1 MLFWSM
7 VSTHMS
13 HPTSLTEAVKLV
25 ARTGVSLT
33 EAVQDAARSGEGC
46 TVIPFPHLRQEART
60 DREEPDEEEEPE
72 IADQPPH
79 AADADVAD
87 VETLAP
93 RKLPSAPAE
102 GRPAAR
108 RTLRSLLVR
117 CARLACI
124 GVLAAGM
131 LVAGATPLGSG
142 SQPQVPAAQ
151 KRVALVIGNAGYQ
164 FTPKLDNPRND
175 AGDVAAALRKLGF
188 QVVEG
193 FDLDKAAFDRKVR
206 DFAGALPGAEVAV
219 FFYAGHGLQV
229 SGQNYLVPVDA
240 QLANLSALDFEM
252 VRLDLVH
259 RTMEREVKTNIL
271 FFDACRHNPLARN
284 LARALGTRSL
294 EIGRGLAQV
303 EAGAGTLISFSTQ
316 PGNVALD
323 GTGRNSPFSGALVKQ
338 LNQSS
343 DDVGA
348 ILIAVRNDVMKET
361 ERKQV
366 PWEHSALTGRFYFNP
381 AGPVPAAAPVT
392 PVRSSEA
399 AEAWAATR
407 DTRSVALLEAF
418 VLRYRDTFYAEL
430 ARARIE
436 ELRR

>member
-1 MLFWSM
+1 M
-7 VSTHMS
+7 
-13 HPTSLTEAVKLV
+13 
-25 ARTGVSLT
+25 R
-33 EAVQDAARSGEGC
+33 C
-46 TVIPFPHLRQEART
+46 T
-60 DREEPDEEEEPE
+60 
-72 IADQPPH
+72 
-79 AADADVAD
+79 
-87 VETLAP
+87 
-93 RKLPSAPAE
+93 
-102 GRPAAR
+102 
-108 RTLRSLLVR
+108 
-117 CARLACI
+117 RLARI
-124 GVLAAGM
+124 GALAAGA

-142 SQPQVPAAQ
+142 SQPQVAAAQ
-151 KRVALVIGNAGYQ
+151 KRVALVIGNAAYQ
-164 FTPKLDNPRND
+164 FTPKLDNPRHD

-188 QVVEG
+188 QVTEG
-193 FDLDKAAFDRKVR
+193 FDLDKAGFDRKVR
-206 DFAGALPGAEVAV
+206 DFAGALQGAEVAV

-323 GTGRNSPFSGALVKQ
+323 GTGRRNSPFSGALVRQ
-338 LNQSS
+338 LSQSS

-361 ERKQV
+361 EKKQV

-381 AGPVPAAAPVT
+381 AGPVPAATPVT

-418 VLRYRDTFYAEL
+418 ILRYRDTFYAEL